1 MLAAYYDLQV
11 NMAVRLS
18 HDRTVTVTR
27 GVLGDLKVAA
37 TSATLAVAVA
47 YVLGG
52 SAPSWRAK
60 V

>member
-11 NMAVRLS
+11 ATPVRLS

-37 TSATLAVAVA
+37 TSATLAVA